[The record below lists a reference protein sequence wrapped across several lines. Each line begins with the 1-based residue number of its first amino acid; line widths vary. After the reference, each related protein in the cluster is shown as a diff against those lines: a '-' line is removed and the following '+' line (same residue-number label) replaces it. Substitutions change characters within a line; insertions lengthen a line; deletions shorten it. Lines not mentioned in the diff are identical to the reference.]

1 MTRPSPFPVQ
11 AAAMAAA
18 GAALATEF
26 HQWAVSVTPGG
37 LGMWGA
43 YWQSPDGRHRRY
55 IVAPSA
61 PQLLAALR
69 GRAAENT
76 PPAAAT
82 P

>member
-1 MTRPSPFPVQ
+1 VTAGTYPVRP
-11 AAAMAAA
+11 
-18 GAALATEF
+18 AALASAGRSLAAEF
-26 HQWAVSVTPGG
+26 PGWQVAVSPDG

-43 YWQSPDGRHRRY
+43 YWQSDDGRHRRY

-61 PQLLAALR
+61 PLLLDALR
-69 GRAAENT
+69 ARAAGNG